1 MMRSLIVYFSRT
13 EVAHFRSNREEGD
26 TRPFSMVQASGV
38 PPLVHPGPAEGESI
52 MAGDVRS
59 ERSPATPGGGALHSG
74 HLAAVRAGQDSEA
87 VTVTGAI
94 SDGGMVA

>member
-38 PPLVHPGPAEGESI
+38 PLLVHPGPAEGESI

-59 ERSPATPGGGALHSG
+59 ERSPATPG
-74 HLAAVRAGQDSEA
+74 AVRFIPATWPRSERA
-87 VTVTGAI
+87 RI
-94 SDGGMVA
+94 PDR